1 MHIKH
6 NGLQWIQMLCG
17 GTRTQPTPFFASF
30 KYFEFLFECMPG
42 LERCTQLPQLSLPQ
56 CVCVRVESHKYCSN
70 LCRNSNGFLFV
81 FFLSIQ
87 EEQILQF

>member
-6 NGLQWIQMLCG
+6 NGLQWIQMLGG

-42 LERCTQLPQLSLPQ
+42 LE
-56 CVCVRVESHKYCSN
+56 
-70 LCRNSNGFLFV
+70 
-81 FFLSIQ
+81 
-87 EEQILQF
+87 

>member
-30 KYFEFLFECMPG
+30 KYFEFLFECMSG

-56 CVCVRVESHKYCSN
+56 CVWKVINIVRIYA
-70 LCRNSNGFLFV
+70 GIPMDFYLFV
-81 FFLSIQ
+81 LLSIQ